1 MQSTL
6 FHIPAHLEVG
16 GTGLPLFGLGLLLM
30 AWAVFGGAGFAWAA
44 AQHGMRQAAT
54 ALALPLLVVGALILW
69 VMPALDDGAGIPIR
83 GYGVM
88 LLVAAAAATWLSI
101 VRGRAV
107 GLDSDTL
114 LALGTDIFIWGLVG
128 ARLFYV
134 LEYREQFFRPGMS
147 LTESLA
153 AVVNIAAGGLVVFGS
168 LPTAA
173 IAAWRFASRRGL
185 SLAKIGDC
193 IAPGL
198 LLGLAIGR
206 LGCFLNGC
214 CYGGPCDLPWAVQ
227 FPAGSPPAEHHPDL
241 LGGSLPIHPAQLY
254 AAFDAALLAAL
265 AVLFTPLARRDGE
278 VFALVL
284 TLHPISRI
292 LLEMIRVDEPPAL
305 GTPLSISQLI
315 SLGLLAL
322 AAVLWWWLARQ
333 PVRPR
338 AAAGL

>member
-147 LTESLA
+147 L
-153 AVVNIAAGGLVVFGS
+153 
-168 LPTAA
+168 LP
-173 IAAWRFASRRGL
+173 S
-185 SLAKIGDC
+185 
-193 IAPGL
+193 
-198 LLGLAIGR
+198 
-206 LGCFLNGC
+206 
-214 CYGGPCDLPWAVQ
+214 
-227 FPAGSPPAEHHPDL
+227 
-241 LGGSLPIHPAQLY
+241 
-254 AAFDAALLAAL
+254 
-265 AVLFTPLARRDGE
+265 
-278 VFALVL
+278 
-284 TLHPISRI
+284 
-292 LLEMIRVDEPPAL
+292 
-305 GTPLSISQLI
+305 
-315 SLGLLAL
+315 
-322 AAVLWWWLARQ
+322 
-333 PVRPR
+333 
-338 AAAGL
+338 